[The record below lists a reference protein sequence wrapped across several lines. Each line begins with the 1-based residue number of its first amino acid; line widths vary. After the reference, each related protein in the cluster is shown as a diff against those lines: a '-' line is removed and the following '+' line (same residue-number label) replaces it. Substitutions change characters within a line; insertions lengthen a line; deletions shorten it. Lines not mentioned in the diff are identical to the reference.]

1 MSGLPLRRIPRYAMD
16 GEQGESRLLS
26 LGIYLVSTEW
36 DRYGWFL
43 HEAETSGRGQL
54 RPISSSRKDN

>member
-1 MSGLPLRRIPRYAMD
+1 MD